1 MKSVEELVSSVDG
14 GGEPPD
20 GLTPPLLALWLAKK
34 GRWDDAH
41 EVSQDIDTT
50 LGSLIHAHLHRI
62 EGDLGNAGYWY
73 RRAGKPIKST
83 REGLDD
89 EWVEIAIVA
98 LES

>member
-1 MKSVEELVSSVDG
+1 MSSVDG

-20 GLTPPLLALWLAKK
+20 GLTLPLLALWLTKK

-41 EVSQDIDTT
+41 DVSQGIDTP
-50 LGSLIHAHLHRI
+50 LGALIHAHLHRI

-73 RRAGKPIKST
+73 RRAGRPIKST

-89 EWVEIAIVA
+89 EWVEIAVVA

>member
-1 MKSVEELVSSVDG
+1 MSSVDG
-14 GGEPPD
+14 EGEPPD

-41 EVSQDIDTT
+41 AVSQGIDTP

-73 RRAGKPIKST
+73 RRAEEPIKST

-89 EWVEIAIVA
+89 EWTEIAIVA
-98 LES
+98 LGS